1 LERASAEEARV
12 TTSTDL
18 AGLEA
23 AVETVVLPAVQAHG
37 LTLVDLEVR
46 GNGRRAAVRIYV
58 DKPGGVGIDDCRA
71 LSHEVGDLIDV
82 SNLVPR
88 SYDLEVSS
96 PGLDRELR
104 KDRELR
110 WATGRLVRLWTREP
124 VDGHREVLGRLVLV
138 DEGVLLVATSA
149 SDGPLR
155 VPRSLLAKA
164 RLEVEPRGSA

>member
-1 LERASAEEARV
+1 M
-12 TTSTDL
+12 TSGTGV

-46 GNGRRAAVRIYV
+46 GGGRRTAVRIYV
-58 DKPGGVGIDDCRA
+58 DKQGGVTVSDCQQ

-82 SNLVPR
+82 SNLVPG
-88 SYDLEVSS
+88 SYDLEISS

-110 WATGRLVRLWTREP
+110 WATGRLVRVWTRDP
-124 VDGHREVLGRLVLV
+124 VDGRRELSGRLLHVEEAVLT
-138 DEGVLLVATSA
+138 LATP
-149 SDGPLR
+149 DGPRRL
-155 VPRSLLAKA
+155 PRDLVAKA